1 MTLPASTPDPQRA
14 RPEGQFVRRL
24 TPAVIR
30 LAPWDDEQPRIGTER
45 CKAVMIVCG
54 GDIDWRARQDSNLW
68 PLPSEDKGQVFASI
82 FSEFP

>member
-54 GDIDWRARQDSNLW
+54 GDIDWRARQDETGHSYVIVCAV
-68 PLPSEDKGQVFASI
+68 DFYTRKI
-82 FSEFP
+82 